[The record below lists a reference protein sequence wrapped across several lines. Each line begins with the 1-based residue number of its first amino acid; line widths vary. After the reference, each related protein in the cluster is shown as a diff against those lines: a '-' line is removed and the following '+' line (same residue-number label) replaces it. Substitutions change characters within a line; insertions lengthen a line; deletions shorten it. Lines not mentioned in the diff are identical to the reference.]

1 MVTMPT
7 VRRPISLATR
17 AISGAAPVPVPPPI
31 PAVMK
36 TIFVPSSSIVRI
48 SSSLS
53 SAARSARAGLLP
65 APSPSVTVR
74 PRAILTGT
82 SERDSAWLSV
92 LQSTKET
99 SCMPSLNICVT
110 ALPPPPPTPT
120 TLMIFRV
127 SLGKLNCRGVVS
139 LLIAVCAWCGGMIV
153 DVILR
158 RRARGRCVRNYRR
171 FRRVSACVGSDVAL
185 LLGHVPARCVRV
197 PARAP

>member
-7 VRRPISLATR
+7 VSSPISLAMR

-36 TIFVPSSSIVRI
+36 TILVPSSSMVRI

-53 SAARSARAGLLP
+53 SAARSARSGLLP
-65 APSPSVTVR
+65 APRPSVTVR
-74 PRAILTGT
+74 PSAILTGT
-82 SERDSAWLSV
+82 SERESAWLSV

-99 SCMPSLNICVT
+99 SCMPSLNMCVT

-127 SLGKLNCRGVVS
+127 SRGKLNWRGVVS
-139 LLIAVCAWCGGMIV
+139 LIAICSWSVGGIV
-153 DVILR
+153 VDYSSSKSP
-158 RRARGRCVRNYRR
+158 RAMRPIPPKKPPR
-171 FRRVSACVGSDVAL
+171 F
-185 LLGHVPARCVRV
+185 
-197 PARAP
+197 